1 MKKNINQTYQW
12 IYESFSLLKRHI
24 RFSLIAG
31 MFYLMFYMFV
41 PATPGLN
48 VLSPLL
54 IILWPFV
61 TILIVGNYLSKL
73 NGQALDIKMLFN
85 LLRQKLSHLIFV
97 GLLSIAYTIFLS
109 AWLSADMTRI
119 IELSQSS
126 SELEK
131 ISFNLISPILIKIL
145 LATIPFIML
154 TWFAPLLIV
163 FKNYNFLKS
172 IKSSFAA
179 CLIYL
184 IPLLLSWLFFI
195 SIFLLV
201 IFIVSFI
208 TSSMSFLSLSL
219 SSLLS
224 SFFILILVTIYF
236 ALTFAFQGITYKTI
250 FK

>member
-24 RFSLIAG
+24 RFSLLAG

-48 VLSPLL
+48 ILSPLL

-73 NGQALDIKMLFN
+73 NGQAFDIKMLFN

-184 IPLLLSWLFFI
+184 IPLLLSWIFFI
-195 SIFLLV
+195 CVFLLV

-208 TSSMSFLSLSL
+208 ASSLSPI
-219 SSLLS
+219 LS

>member
-24 RFSLIAG
+24 RFSLLAG

-48 VLSPLL
+48 ILSPLL

-184 IPLLLSWLFFI
+184 IPLLLSWIFFI
-195 SIFLLV
+195 CVFLLV

-208 TSSMSFLSLSL
+208 ASSLTP
-219 SSLLS
+219 LLS
-224 SFFILILVTIYF
+224 SFFILILVTFYF

>member
-24 RFSLIAG
+24 RFSLLAG

-73 NGQALDIKMLFN
+73 DGQAPDIKMLFN
-85 LLRQKLSHLIFV
+85 LLRQKVPHLIFV

-109 AWLSADMTRI
+109 AWLSTDMTRI
-119 IELSQSS
+119 IELTQSS

>member
-1 MKKNINQTYQW
+1 
-12 IYESFSLLKRHI
+12 
-24 RFSLIAG
+24 
-31 MFYLMFYMFV
+31 
-41 PATPGLN
+41 
-48 VLSPLL
+48 
-54 IILWPFV
+54 
-61 TILIVGNYLSKL
+61 
-73 NGQALDIKMLFN
+73 MLFN

-131 ISFNLISPILIKIL
+131 ISFNIISPILIKIL

>member
-24 RFSLIAG
+24 RFSLLAG

-48 VLSPLL
+48 ILSPLL

-73 NGQALDIKMLFN
+73 NGQAFDIKMLFN

-119 IELSQSS
+119 IELSQS

-184 IPLLLSWLFFI
+184 IPLLLSWIFFI
-195 SIFLLV
+195 CVFLLV

-208 TSSMSFLSLSL
+208 ASSLSPI
-219 SSLLS
+219 LS

-236 ALTFAFQGITYKTI
+236 ALTFAFQGITYTTI

>member
-24 RFSLIAG
+24 RFSLLAG

-184 IPLLLSWLFFI
+184 IPLLLSWIFFI
-195 SIFLLV
+195 CIFLLV

-208 TSSMSFLSLSL
+208 ASSLSPI
-219 SSLLS
+219 LS

>member
-24 RFSLIAG
+24 RFSLLVG

-73 NGQALDIKMLFN
+73 NDQALDIKMLFN

-126 SELEK
+126 SELER

-184 IPLLLSWLFFI
+184 IPLMLSWLFFI

-208 TSSMSFLSLSL
+208 ASSLSP
-219 SSLLS
+219 LLS

>member
-1 MKKNINQTYQW
+1 
-12 IYESFSLLKRHI
+12 
-24 RFSLIAG
+24 
-31 MFYLMFYMFV
+31 
-41 PATPGLN
+41 
-48 VLSPLL
+48 
-54 IILWPFV
+54 
-61 TILIVGNYLSKL
+61 
-73 NGQALDIKMLFN
+73 MLFN

-131 ISFNLISPILIKIL
+131 VSFNLISPILIKIL

-184 IPLLLSWLFFI
+184 IPLLLSWIFFI
-195 SIFLLV
+195 CVFLLV

-208 TSSMSFLSLSL
+208 ASSLSP
-219 SSLLS
+219 LLS
-224 SFFILILVTIYF
+224 SFFILILVTFYF

>member
-1 MKKNINQTYQW
+1 MKNNINQTYQW

-48 VLSPLL
+48 ILSPLL

-73 NGQALDIKMLFN
+73 NGQALDIKILFN
-85 LLRQKLSHLIFV
+85 LLRQKFSHLIFV

-109 AWLSADMTRI
+109 AWLSTDMTRI

-208 TSSMSFLSLSL
+208 TSSMSFLLLSM

>member
-12 IYESFSLLKRHI
+12 IYESFSLIKRHI
-24 RFSLIAG
+24 RFSLLAG

-48 VLSPLL
+48 ILSPLL

-73 NGQALDIKMLFN
+73 NGQAFDIKMLFN

-119 IELSQSS
+119 IELSQS

-184 IPLLLSWLFFI
+184 IPLLLSWIFFI
-195 SIFLLV
+195 CVFLLV

-208 TSSMSFLSLSL
+208 ASSLSPI
-219 SSLLS
+219 LS

>member
-1 MKKNINQTYQW
+1 
-12 IYESFSLLKRHI
+12 
-24 RFSLIAG
+24 
-31 MFYLMFYMFV
+31 
-41 PATPGLN
+41 
-48 VLSPLL
+48 
-54 IILWPFV
+54 
-61 TILIVGNYLSKL
+61 
-73 NGQALDIKMLFN
+73 MLFN

-119 IELSQSS
+119 IELSQS

-184 IPLLLSWLFFI
+184 IPLLLSWIFFI
-195 SIFLLV
+195 CVFLLV

-208 TSSMSFLSLSL
+208 ASSLSPI
-219 SSLLS
+219 LS

>member
-24 RFSLIAG
+24 RFSLLAG

-48 VLSPLL
+48 ILSPLL
-54 IILWPFV
+54 ILLWPFV

-73 NGQALDIKMLFN
+73 NDQALDIKMLFN

-119 IELSQSS
+119 IELSQS

-184 IPLLLSWLFFI
+184 IPLLLSWIFFI
-195 SIFLLV
+195 CVFLLV

-208 TSSMSFLSLSL
+208 ASSLSPI
-219 SSLLS
+219 LS

>member
-24 RFSLIAG
+24 RFSLLAG

-131 ISFNLISPILIKIL
+131 ISFNIISPILIKIL

-208 TSSMSFLSLSL
+208 ASSLSP
-219 SSLLS
+219 LLS

>member
-24 RFSLIAG
+24 RFSLLAG

-73 NGQALDIKMLFN
+73 NDQALDIKMLFN

-126 SELEK
+126 SELER

-184 IPLLLSWLFFI
+184 IPLMLSWLFFI
-195 SIFLLV
+195 SVFLLV

-208 TSSMSFLSLSL
+208 ASSLSP
-219 SSLLS
+219 LLS

>member
-24 RFSLIAG
+24 RFSLLAG

-48 VLSPLL
+48 ILSPLL

-73 NGQALDIKMLFN
+73 NGQAFDIKMLFN

-119 IELSQSS
+119 IELSQS

-184 IPLLLSWLFFI
+184 IPLLLSWIFFI
-195 SIFLLV
+195 CVFLLV

-208 TSSMSFLSLSL
+208 ASSLSPI
-219 SSLLS
+219 LS

>member
-24 RFSLIAG
+24 RFSLLAG

-48 VLSPLL
+48 ILSPLL

-73 NGQALDIKMLFN
+73 NSQAFDIKMLFN

-126 SELEK
+126 ELEK
-131 ISFNLISPILIKIL
+131 IYFNLISPILIKIL

-184 IPLLLSWLFFI
+184 IPLLLSWIFFI
-195 SIFLLV
+195 CVFLLV

-208 TSSMSFLSLSL
+208 ASSLSPI
-219 SSLLS
+219 LS

>member
-24 RFSLIAG
+24 RFSLLAG

-48 VLSPLL
+48 ILSPLL

-73 NGQALDIKMLFN
+73 NGQAFDIKMLFN

-126 SELEK
+126 ELEK
-131 ISFNLISPILIKIL
+131 IYFNLISPILIKIL

-184 IPLLLSWLFFI
+184 IPLLLSWIFFI
-195 SIFLLV
+195 CVFLLV

-208 TSSMSFLSLSL
+208 ASSLSPI
-219 SSLLS
+219 LS

>member
-24 RFSLIAG
+24 RFSLMAG

-48 VLSPLL
+48 ILSPLL

-126 SELEK
+126 ELEK

-184 IPLLLSWLFFI
+184 IPLMLSWLFFI

-208 TSSMSFLSLSL
+208 ASSLSP
-219 SSLLS
+219 LLS

>member
-24 RFSLIAG
+24 RFSLLAG

-48 VLSPLL
+48 ILSPLL

-126 SELEK
+126 ELEK

-184 IPLLLSWLFFI
+184 IPLLLSWIFFI
-195 SIFLLV
+195 CVFLLV

-208 TSSMSFLSLSL
+208 ASSLSPI
-219 SSLLS
+219 LS

>member
-1 MKKNINQTYQW
+1 
-12 IYESFSLLKRHI
+12 
-24 RFSLIAG
+24 
-31 MFYLMFYMFV
+31 
-41 PATPGLN
+41 
-48 VLSPLL
+48 
-54 IILWPFV
+54 
-61 TILIVGNYLSKL
+61 
-73 NGQALDIKMLFN
+73 
-85 LLRQKLSHLIFV
+85 
-97 GLLSIAYTIFLS
+97 
-109 AWLSADMTRI
+109 MTRI
-119 IELSQSS
+119 IELSQS

-131 ISFNLISPILIKIL
+131 ISFNLISPIIIKIL

-184 IPLLLSWLFFI
+184 IPLLLSWIFFI
-195 SIFLLV
+195 CVFLLV

-208 TSSMSFLSLSL
+208 ASSLSPI
-219 SSLLS
+219 LS